1 MIIAYLRVST
11 DKQDAE
17 NQRFELERFAKIN
30 NITIDGWVNETVS
43 GTKKVEKRKLGQ
55 ALTEMKKGDILLCTE
70 ISRIGRSLY
79 DVMGVLHTCMDNE
92 IGVWTTKEN
101 YRLGT
106 DMNSAILAFAFSLAA
121 SIERD
126 MISQRTRQALAA
138 KKAAGVKL
146 GRPKGALGKN
156 TKLTPYENSIR
167 QLIAEQGNNYSV
179 VARLF
184 HVDRTT
190 LKRFC
195 DNHEIYPPQYKEDG
209 GIIFNMPKI
218 NN

>member
-79 DVMGVLHTCMDNE
+79 DVMGVLHT
-92 IGVWTTKEN
+92 
-101 YRLGT
+101 
-106 DMNSAILAFAFSLAA
+106 
-121 SIERD
+121 
-126 MISQRTRQALAA
+126 
-138 KKAAGVKL
+138 
-146 GRPKGALGKN
+146 
-156 TKLTPYENSIR
+156 
-167 QLIAEQGNNYSV
+167 
-179 VARLF
+179 
-184 HVDRTT
+184 
-190 LKRFC
+190 
-195 DNHEIYPPQYKEDG
+195 
-209 GIIFNMPKI
+209 
-218 NN
+218 

>member
-1 MIIAYLRVST
+1 MVGST
-11 DKQDAE
+11 KL
-17 NQRFELERFAKIN
+17 FLEP
-30 NITIDGWVNETVS
+30 
-43 GTKKVEKRKLGQ
+43 KKVEKRKLGQ

-106 DMNSAILAFAFSLAA
+106 DINSAILALAFSLAA

-138 KKAAGVKL
+138 KKPQELSLAVQKALLVKIPNL
-146 GRPKGALGKN
+146 LLMKAVSV
-156 TKLTPYENSIR
+156 NS
-167 QLIAEQGNNYSV
+167 
-179 VARLF
+179 
-184 HVDRTT
+184 
-190 LKRFC
+190 
-195 DNHEIYPPQYKEDG
+195 
-209 GIIFNMPKI
+209 
-218 NN
+218 